1 MGPIVA
7 QIRDNG
13 NRCTFNQMKTPLRQM
28 DWLPAWVRRDRQSET
43 LDPEV
48 SRLRKASIL
57 AGGIQPPARRDPRL
71 AEEMP
76 EPPPLSANTP
86 TSPAASRPYG
96 ARPTAAGG
104 GMRLQPVSDFSWGG
118 AAKGLGSAATPRV
131 CADHLLIWL
140 GTGSLRIEL
149 PRQHRMQRAG
159 DLAFVPAGTAFS
171 LWHGPGAEG
180 DVVNIPTA
188 MIRRTGVAL
197 PQTLTL
203 GRPVETDAE
212 ILQRAIPQLTL
223 IGQPKDAAARRAA
236 GAQLSVIGSA
246 LTRLRAEETPRV
258 HPKDDPRTARPLSDR
273 YVALVRR
280 DMGRGLTI
288 ADFAH
293 GLGVTAATL
302 DRACRC
308 CRGRSALELLYDLRL
323 ERAVALLR
331 EGRLTSV
338 EIAAETG
345 YVSLS
350 HMNRAFMAAT
360 GRGVDYFRHDFD

>member
-1 MGPIVA
+1 
-7 QIRDNG
+7 
-13 NRCTFNQMKTPLRQM
+13 M
-28 DWLPAWVRRDRQSET
+28 DWLPAWVRRDQQSST
-43 LDPEV
+43 HDPLV
-48 SRLRKASIL
+48 ARLQKASV
-57 AGGIQPPARRDPRL
+57 AAEGIQAPARRDPRL
-71 AEEMP
+71 DNRQA

-86 TSPAASRPYG
+86 ASPAASRPYG
-96 ARPTAAGG
+96 ARPTRARG
-104 GMRLQPVSDFSWGG
+104 GMRLLPISDFSWGG

-159 DLAFVPAGTAFS
+159 YLAFVPAGTAFS

-180 DVVNIPTA
+180 DVVNLPTA
-188 MIRRTGVAL
+188 LIRRLGVAL
-197 PQTLTL
+197 PQKLIL
-203 GRPVETDAE
+203 GRPVETDTE

-223 IGQPKDAAARRAA
+223 IGQPNDAASRRAA

-246 LTRLRAEETPRV
+246 LSRLREEDTPKI

-273 YVALVRR
+273 YIALVRR

-293 GLGVTAATL
+293 ALGVTAATL
-302 DRACRC
+302 DRACQC
-308 CRGRSALELLYDLRL
+308 CRGRAALELLYDLRL

-331 EGRLTSV
+331 EGRLSPV

-350 HMNRAFMAAT
+350 HMNRAFMAGT
-360 GRGVDYFRHDFD
+360 GRGVDYFRQEPR